1 MRIHRLSD
9 KEIDSLNIPI
19 KKYEEDLKFKEFK
32 EKTTELL
39 GDGSLKYLKYL
50 LALYVVIDLYSLTT
64 PEKKNGFVKIMEKM
78 GLNAET
84 IKKIDKSLKLGLSGS
99 YIIMLMLKKKTKDVQ
114 KEEIK
119 N

>member
-39 GDGSLKYLKYL
+39 GDGSLKYLKYFDI
-50 LALYVVIDLYSLTT
+50 V
-64 PEKKNGFVKIMEKM
+64 
-78 GLNAET
+78 
-84 IKKIDKSLKLGLSGS
+84 
-99 YIIMLMLKKKTKDVQ
+99 
-114 KEEIK
+114 
-119 N
+119 